1 MIDQRAR
8 GIALGLAAV
17 LSWAVYNIGAS
28 VGRAQG
34 FTSADLTVLRYVGG
48 SLALIALILL
58 RGAKPAG
65 FTISRVLLLTLFAGP
80 PFALAI
86 TTGFALAPLSHAVV
100 VSPGVA
106 MIVAGLLGIILN
118 GDHISPQR
126 ILGMAV
132 LIVGLVLI
140 ATKSGIQEG
149 FTASWRGDLCFVMS
163 GSLWGLFTF
172 VSGRWKLDAVT
183 ATAAIAISSSFL
195 FVPYYFF
202 FAEPAVEPATQW
214 LLQLILQGVLG
225 GGLAVVF
232 YVAAILAL
240 GASSA
245 GLFPALVPVASVVLA
260 MPLRGHLIS
269 LQEALGVACAFAG
282 MVIALMVSP
291 NSGLKIVNRN

>member
-1 MIDQRAR
+1 MIDQRGR
-8 GIALGLAAV
+8 GIALGIAAV

-28 VGRAQG
+28 VGRAEG
-34 FTSADLTVLRYVGG
+34 FTSADLTLLRYVGG
-48 SLALIALILL
+48 SLALVALILL

-65 FTISRVLLLTLFAGP
+65 FTLSRVLLLTLFAGP

-106 MIVAGLLGIILN
+106 MIVAALLGIILN
-118 GDHISPQR
+118 GDTISPQR

-132 LIVGLVLI
+132 LIIGLVLI

-149 FTASWRGDLCFVMS
+149 FAASWRGDLCFVMS

-172 VSGRWKLDAVT
+172 VLGRWKLDAVT
-183 ATAAIAISSSFL
+183 ATAAIAIASSFL
-195 FVPYYFF
+195 FIPYYFI
-202 FAEPAVEPATQW
+202 FAEPAVEPALQW
-214 LLQLILQGVLG
+214 FMQLVLQGVLG

-232 YVAAILAL
+232 YVAAIRAL

-282 MVIALMVSP
+282 MVIALMVLP
-291 NSGLKIVNRN
+291 NSGFNSVNRN

>member
-1 MIDQRAR
+1 MIDQRVR

-17 LSWAVYNIGAS
+17 LSWAIYNIGAS
-28 VGRAQG
+28 VGRAEG
-34 FTSADLTVLRYVGG
+34 FTSADLTLLRYVGG
-48 SLALIALILL
+48 GLALIALILL

-65 FTISRVLLLTLFAGP
+65 FTISRVFLLTLFAGP

-106 MIVAGLLGIILN
+106 MIVAALLGIILN
-118 GDHISPQR
+118 DDSISPQR
-126 ILGMAV
+126 ILGMVV
-132 LIVGLVLI
+132 LIIGLVLI

-149 FTASWRGDLCFVMS
+149 FAASWSGDLCFVMS

-172 VSGRWKLDAVT
+172 VLGRWKLDAVT
-183 ATAAIAISSSFL
+183 ATAAIAVSSSF
-195 FVPYYFF
+195 FFIPYYFI

-214 LLQLILQGVLG
+214 VVQLVLQGVLG

-232 YVAAILAL
+232 YVAAIQAL

-282 MVIALMVSP
+282 MVFALMVLPS
-291 NSGLKIVNRN
+291 SGFNNVNRN